1 MNIYDKIFDK
11 NKEFILVF
19 IVILLSI
26 YIFTSNIFSQ
36 TVLPK
41 EGFKM
46 PKIRVPKIRV
56 PKIKF
61 PRIPS
66 PEELFRKALKSVV
79 NPAVNK
85 MKSEVLK
92 AADNVKSAAYKVND
106 EANRVASKANG
117 VKNQTVDK
125 LNDVTNDI
133 RGFAMRAI
141 NFLKNIGK
149 YFANA
154 MQAIVTAITSIG
166 KQTLGILASI
176 MKSVKNMFE
185 SLGKGLVTSII
196 KPFINVF
203 MGLKSIFV
211 GIFGV
216 LMTVVEKIMSLTNC
230 FPVYMFDGMKRMFL
244 YFYNAITPSFIK
256 IIIKF
261 IYNYIIYPMMYVS
274 YYVFL
279 YVPLMIIEFFT
290 GVNIENGLK
299 KSTSK
304 CMKFDIKKPVRKMED
319 GAKQLIPQF
328 KPLNVNVK
336 FDVSKQTRKIN
347 STLKDAVKK
356 LDPSRIKF

>member
-1 MNIYDKIFDK
+1 MNIYDKIFEK

-46 PKIRVPKIRV
+46 PKIRAPKIRV

-106 EANRVASKANG
+106 EANRVASKAM

-141 NFLKNIGK
+141 NFFKKYRKVFRKRNAGNSNRNNKYWKTNIR
-149 YFANA
+149 YF
-154 MQAIVTAITSIG
+154 SI
-166 KQTLGILASI
+166 I

-185 SLGKGLVTSII
+185 SLGKG
-196 KPFINVF
+196 
-203 MGLKSIFV
+203 
-211 GIFGV
+211 
-216 LMTVVEKIMSLTNC
+216 
-230 FPVYMFDGMKRMFL
+230 
-244 YFYNAITPSFIK
+244 
-256 IIIKF
+256 
-261 IYNYIIYPMMYVS
+261 
-274 YYVFL
+274 
-279 YVPLMIIEFFT
+279 
-290 GVNIENGLK
+290 
-299 KSTSK
+299 
-304 CMKFDIKKPVRKMED
+304 
-319 GAKQLIPQF
+319 
-328 KPLNVNVK
+328 
-336 FDVSKQTRKIN
+336 
-347 STLKDAVKK
+347 
-356 LDPSRIKF
+356 